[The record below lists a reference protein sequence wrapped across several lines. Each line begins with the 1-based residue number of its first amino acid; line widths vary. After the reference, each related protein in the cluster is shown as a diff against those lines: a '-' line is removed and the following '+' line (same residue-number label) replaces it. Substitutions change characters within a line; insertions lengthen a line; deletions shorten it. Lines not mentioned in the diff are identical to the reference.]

1 MLGLSKRWGVGKKFK
16 EVLNFESYVPPEG
29 YVDPPEPIATEPYH
43 ERPVWVTNPGENP
56 LDVEYMCGLAR
67 KHFSAEKAAFA
78 VQSFRKGFLDS
89 YTGPPYTQA
98 LTSNRIEPGDP
109 GTAEVGEQL
118 LRIAEEGQLYCSR
131 LPVAGTR
138 ILPMDILS
146 KIRPDGKEKLRV
158 TCNGKY
164 PGGDMIQ
171 HSRKAWTPRT
181 HVSYSQDSG
190 TLQMARYLY
199 HPPRCA
205 IVSDLK
211 NAFEKLKKHP
221 TRDCGQLP
229 EVGPGSGDVD
239 EAHGACGMDR
249 VRTEGARRSHLL
261 VQRSPPFR
269 AVRHPSGCQPIVRPS
284 GTGAVRRS
292 PGLSTRTPR
301 SREEQ
306 MTP

>member
-98 LTSNRIEPGDP
+98 LTSNRIKPGDP

-146 KIRPDGKEKLRV
+146 KVRPDGKEKLRV

-164 PGGDMIQ
+164 PGADMIQ

-181 HVSYSQDSG
+181 NVSYSQDSG
-190 TLQMARYLY
+190 TLQMARYLW
-199 HPPRCA
+199 PPPQMRNS
-205 IVSDLK
+205 VGLK
-211 NAFEKLKKHP
+211 ECFREAQEAP
-221 TRDCGQLP
+221 ERDCGQLP
-229 EVGPGSGDVD
+229 EVGSRAGDVG
-239 EAHGACGMDR
+239 EAHGARGVDR
-249 VRTEGARRSHLL
+249 VRTTRTGRGHLL

-269 AVRHPSGCQPIVRPS
+269 AVGHSGGCQPLVWPS
-284 GTGAVRRS
+284 GTRAVGDRQDFR
-292 PGLSTRTPR
+292 PARHALEKNR
-301 SREEQ
+301 
-306 MTP
+306 